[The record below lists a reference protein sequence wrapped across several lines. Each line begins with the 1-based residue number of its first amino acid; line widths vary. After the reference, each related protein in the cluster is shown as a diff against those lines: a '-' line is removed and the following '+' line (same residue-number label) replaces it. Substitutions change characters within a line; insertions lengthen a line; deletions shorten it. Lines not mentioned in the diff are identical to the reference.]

1 MKISNMHLQGFRNY
15 EDTDINFNEKTLV
28 IGANDVGKS
37 NMLHALR
44 LLLDRS
50 FSEADVEASE
60 LDFHIGKEAISTE
73 LAITIKFDEVVEE
86 SVLSTLKGC
95 VSDNGE
101 VYLQYRASRDN
112 LEPRIL
118 MGESMESLDDFPRSK
133 YLKCM
138 NLKYVQS
145 KRDLDKFIQRE
156 KKQLLKHAQQ
166 SLLKDEAECDEA
178 LMAEISSD
186 LKSLNKK
193 VSALKYVEAA
203 TNDVNVELKKL
214 AHHNSDYEVQLDT
227 GAIQVGDFIEKLQ
240 LGANT
245 NGSDVLLGGDGRN
258 NQILLALWK
267 SRSSRENAEN
277 DSVVFYVI
285 EEPEAHLHPHQ
296 QRKLAN
302 YLVEELSGQTI
313 ITTHSPQI
321 AEGFSPDSIVR
332 LYVEDGETWA
342 ADDGCSE
349 RISEAWDGMG
359 YRMSIIPAETFFSNG
374 VLLVEGPSEVIF
386 YHALAEGLGYDLD
399 FLNLSILSVDGVDF
413 RVFIDI
419 LEGLDIPVVMRTD
432 NDISKVPN
440 KELWQYA
447 GVNRCLTII
456 NEEKWEHSE
465 VKLTPCDM
473 PEPDWQVVSE
483 QLETYDVFLS
493 RVDLE
498 TDLVS
503 EFSQPTLKALNKT
516 SAAAAINY
524 LQDKKAVRMREL
536 VIALRGNM
544 SDLANSNIAKPLLAL
559 IKTVQE

>member
-1 MKISNMHLQGFRNY
+1 MHLQGFRNY
-15 EDTDINFNEKTLV
+15 EDTNIDFNEKTLV

-60 LDFHIGKEAISTE
+60 LDFHIGKEAVSTE
-73 LAITIKFDEVVEE
+73 LVITVKFDDVTEE

-95 VSDNGE
+95 VSDKGE
-101 VYLQYRASRDN
+101 VYLQYRASRDS

-118 MGESMESLDDFPRSK
+118 MGESLESLDDFPRSK

-138 NLKYVQS
+138 SLKYVQS

-156 KKQLLKHAQQ
+156 KKQLLKYSQQ
-166 SLLKDEAECDEA
+166 SLLKAESESDEA
-178 LMAEISSD
+178 LMAEISDD

-193 VSALKYVEAA
+193 VSELKYVEAA
-203 TNDVNVELKKL
+203 TKEVNIELKKL

-302 YLVEELSGQTI
+302 YLVEELSSQTI

-332 LYVEDGETWA
+332 LYVEDGKTWA

-349 RISEAWDGMG
+349 RISDAWDGMG
-359 YRMSIIPAETFFSNG
+359 YRMSIIPAETFFSSG

-386 YHALAEGLGYDLD
+386 YHALARELGYDLD

-419 LEGLDIPVVMRTD
+419 LEGLEIPVVMRTD
-432 NDISKVPN
+432 NDISKVP
-440 KELWQYA
+440 KKPLWQYA
-447 GVNRCLTII
+447 GINRCMSII
-456 NEEKWEHSE
+456 GKESWEHSTVE
-465 VKLTPCDM
+465 LTPAEM
-473 PEPDWQVVSE
+473 PESDWQAVSE
-483 QLETYDVFLS
+483 LCEDYNVFLS

-498 TDLVS
+498 TDLTR
-503 EFSQPTLKALNKT
+503 EFSEPTLKALNKET
-516 SAAAAINY
+516 EAAAIKY

-536 VIALRGNM
+536 AIALRGKM
-544 SDLANSNIAKPLLAL
+544 SDLNSCNIAKPLIAL
-559 IKTVQE
+559 IETIE